1 MRMAYSYQFAI
12 YSAFN
17 GFEYIR
23 QYLVFIIYRHHQC
36 DSIEFFPLCRAS
48 LYRCCTSYLLKYY
61 KHFGRIKSVCV
72 SMYGDSIIVCL
83 VKKKVAVLAAPSQ
96 EKTSPMKRASENP
109 IVAEI
114 GFTRSWMLVA
124 RMGNQYRSYSF
135 LFRLSMLLT
144 VGIDCKCMWS

>member
-1 MRMAYSYQFAI
+1 
-12 YSAFN
+12 
-17 GFEYIR
+17 
-23 QYLVFIIYRHHQC
+23 
-36 DSIEFFPLCRAS
+36 
-48 LYRCCTSYLLKYY
+48 
-61 KHFGRIKSVCV
+61 
-72 SMYGDSIIVCL
+72 MYGDSIIVCL